1 MTKNPCIHSPAG
13 SRSNVEIKRELNS
26 LKLADTL
33 VTTYVGR
40 MDLIKDWLKRQL
52 SNPQIVLLATL
63 LLVVFLTIFFLGDFL
78 APVLASVV
86 IAYLLD
92 GIIMRFQKHGI
103 PRLVA
108 VCGVFVLFLVSI
120 FLLFFVVLPSLVSE
134 LDKFVRNDVPS
145 IVKNVSTNMRG
156 AYQKYEYLRN
166 KRLPDFFS
174 SQLQSKGIGIQ
185 ESTNTVSLSES
196 PSVITNS
203 IHGPEPFFDDARF
216 TGGKLSMVDTSAD
229 ASSYERITRT
239 VETEITEI
247 GRRALTFSISSLK
260 NVVVWMLYLVLVPVL
275 VFFILK
281 DKEAILHWFARFL
294 PNERALTSQVWEEVN
309 IQTSN
314 YVRGKFWEV
323 IIVWVVTYVTFKIF
337 GLRATLLVSLFVG
350 LSVLV
355 PYVGATLM
363 YIPVIILG
371 YYQFGMSSTFVWLM
385 IAYSIIQVLDGNVLA
400 PVLLSEA
407 TSLHP
412 IAIIAAIL
420 LFGGLWGFWG
430 VFFAIP
436 LATLV
441 NSIIKAWPMEM
452 AKGLGLH
459 DAPSFPSVPKHKGD

>member
-1 MTKNPCIHSPAG
+1 
-13 SRSNVEIKRELNS
+13 
-26 LKLADTL
+26 
-33 VTTYVGR
+33 

-52 SNPQIVLLATL
+52 SNPQIVLLASV
-63 LLVVFLTIFFLGDFL
+63 LLVVFLTIFFLGGFL

-92 GIIMRFQKHGI
+92 GIIMRFQKHGV

-108 VCGVFVLFLVSI
+108 VCGVFVLFLLSI
-120 FLLFFVVLPSLVSE
+120 FLLFFVVFPSLVSE
-134 LDKFVRNDVPS
+134 LDKFVRNDVPG
-145 IVKNVSTNMRG
+145 IVTNVSNNMKG
-156 AYQKYEYLRN
+156 AYQKYEYFRN

-174 SQLQSKGIGIQ
+174 KQLQSSKPATPPQTDTESSNSRPLVNTNEIQ
-185 ESTNTVSLSES
+185 GPRPLLDEAPFNGVSLPASEQ
-196 PSVITNS
+196 
-203 IHGPEPFFDDARF
+203 G
-216 TGGKLSMVDTSAD
+216 AD
-229 ASSYERITRT
+229 PSSYERITNA
-239 VETEITEI
+239 VETELTEI

-260 NVVVWMLYLVLVPVL
+260 NIVVYMLYLVLVPVL

-281 DKEAILHWFARFL
+281 DKQAILNWFARFL
-294 PNERALTSQVWEEVN
+294 PSERALTRQVWEEVN
-309 IQTSN
+309 VQTSN

-323 IIVWVVTYVTFKIF
+323 IIVWCVTYITLKAF

-363 YIPVIILG
+363 YIPIVILG
-371 YYQFGMSSTFVWLM
+371 YYQFGMSSTFVWLF

-441 NSIIKAWPMEM
+441 NSIIKAWPMEINK
-452 AKGLGLH
+452 AI
-459 DAPSFPSVPKHKGD
+459 PR

>member
-1 MTKNPCIHSPAG
+1 
-13 SRSNVEIKRELNS
+13 
-26 LKLADTL
+26 
-33 VTTYVGR
+33 

-52 SNPQIVLLATL
+52 SNPQIVLLASV

-78 APVLASVV
+78 APVLASAV

-92 GIIMRFQKHGI
+92 GIIMRFQKHGV

-108 VCGVFVLFLVSI
+108 VCGVFVLFLLSI
-120 FLLFFVVLPSLVSE
+120 FLLFFVVFPSLVSE
-134 LDKFVRNDVPS
+134 LDKFVRNDVPG
-145 IVKNVSTNMRG
+145 IVTNVSNNMKG
-156 AYQKYEYLRN
+156 AYQKYEYFRN
-166 KRLPDFFS
+166 KRLPDFFTK
-174 SQLQSKGIGIQ
+174 QLQPSKLATPSLTNSVTSIGQRSLDANEI
-185 ESTNTVSLSES
+185 EGPLSLTDEAPFDGVSLSSGEQ
-196 PSVITNS
+196 
-203 IHGPEPFFDDARF
+203 G
-216 TGGKLSMVDTSAD
+216 AD
-229 ASSYERITRT
+229 PSSYERITSA
-239 VETEITEI
+239 VETELTEI

-260 NVVVWMLYLVLVPVL
+260 NIVVYMLYLVLVPVL

-281 DKEAILHWFARFL
+281 DKQAILNWFAKFL
-294 PNERALTSQVWEEVN
+294 PSERSLTRQVWEEVN

-323 IIVWVVTYVTFKIF
+323 IIVWGVTYVTLKVFEIK
-337 GLRATLLVSLFVG
+337 AALLVSLFVG

-363 YIPVIILG
+363 YIPIVILG
-371 YYQFGMSSTFVWLM
+371 YYQFGMSSTFVYLF

-441 NSIIKAWPMEM
+441 NSIIKAWPMEIN
-452 AKGLGLH
+452 KTLQR
-459 DAPSFPSVPKHKGD
+459 

>member
-1 MTKNPCIHSPAG
+1 
-13 SRSNVEIKRELNS
+13 
-26 LKLADTL
+26 
-33 VTTYVGR
+33 

-52 SNPQIVLLATL
+52 SNPQIVLLASV

-78 APVLASVV
+78 APVLASAV

-92 GIIMRFQKHGI
+92 GIIMRFQKHGV

-108 VCGVFVLFLVSI
+108 VCGVFVLFLLSI
-120 FLLFFVVLPSLVSE
+120 FLLFFVVFPSLVTE
-134 LDKFVRNDVPS
+134 LDKFVRNDVPG
-145 IVKNVSTNMRG
+145 IVTNVSNNMKG
-156 AYQKYEYLRN
+156 AYQKYEYFRN
-166 KRLPDFFS
+166 KRLPDFFTK
-174 SQLQSKGIGIQ
+174 QLQPSKLATPSLTNSVTSIGQRSLDANEI
-185 ESTNTVSLSES
+185 EGPLSLTDEAPFDGVSLSSGEQ
-196 PSVITNS
+196 
-203 IHGPEPFFDDARF
+203 G
-216 TGGKLSMVDTSAD
+216 AD
-229 ASSYERITRT
+229 PSSYERITSA
-239 VETEITEI
+239 VETELTEI

-260 NVVVWMLYLVLVPVL
+260 NIVVYMLYLVLVPVL

-281 DKEAILHWFARFL
+281 DKQAILNWFAKFL
-294 PNERALTSQVWEEVN
+294 PSERSLTRQVWEEVN

-323 IIVWVVTYVTFKIF
+323 IIVWGVTYVTLKVFEIK
-337 GLRATLLVSLFVG
+337 AALLVSLFVG

-363 YIPVIILG
+363 YIPIVILG
-371 YYQFGMSSTFVWLM
+371 YYQFGMSSTFVYLF

-441 NSIIKAWPMEM
+441 NSIIKAWPMEIN
-452 AKGLGLH
+452 KTLQR
-459 DAPSFPSVPKHKGD
+459 

>member
-1 MTKNPCIHSPAG
+1 
-13 SRSNVEIKRELNS
+13 
-26 LKLADTL
+26 
-33 VTTYVGR
+33 

-52 SNPQIVLLATL
+52 SNPQIVLLASV
-63 LLVVFLTIFFLGDFL
+63 LLVVFLTIFFLGGFL

-92 GIIMRFQKHGI
+92 GIIMRFQKHGV

-108 VCGVFVLFLVSI
+108 VCGVFVLFLLSI
-120 FLLFFVVLPSLVSE
+120 FLLFFVVFPSLVSE
-134 LDKFVRNDVPS
+134 LDKFVRNDVPG
-145 IVKNVSTNMRG
+145 IVTNVSNNMKG
-156 AYQKYEYLRN
+156 AYQKYEYFRN
-166 KRLPDFFS
+166 KRLPDFFTK
-174 SQLQSKGIGIQ
+174 QLQTSKPANPPQ
-185 ESTNTVSLSES
+185 TNTESSISSPLMNTNEIQGPRPLLDEAPFNGVSLPASEQ
-196 PSVITNS
+196 
-203 IHGPEPFFDDARF
+203 G
-216 TGGKLSMVDTSAD
+216 AD
-229 ASSYERITRT
+229 PSSYERITNA
-239 VETEITEI
+239 VETELTEI

-260 NVVVWMLYLVLVPVL
+260 NIVVYMLYLVLVPVL

-281 DKEAILHWFARFL
+281 DKQAILNWFARFL
-294 PNERALTSQVWEEVN
+294 PSERALTRQVWEEVN
-309 IQTSN
+309 VQTSN

-323 IIVWVVTYVTFKIF
+323 IIVWCVTYITLKAF

-363 YIPVIILG
+363 YIPIVILG
-371 YYQFGMSSTFVWLM
+371 YYQFGMSSTFVWLF

-441 NSIIKAWPMEM
+441 NSIIKAWPMEINK
-452 AKGLGLH
+452 AI
-459 DAPSFPSVPKHKGD
+459 PR

>member
-1 MTKNPCIHSPAG
+1 
-13 SRSNVEIKRELNS
+13 
-26 LKLADTL
+26 
-33 VTTYVGR
+33 

-52 SNPQIVLLATL
+52 SNPQIVLLASV
-63 LLVVFLTIFFLGDFL
+63 LLVVFLTIFFLGGFL

-92 GIIMRFQKHGI
+92 GIIIRFQKHGV

-108 VCGVFVLFLVSI
+108 VCGVFVLFLLSV
-120 FLLFFVVLPSLVSE
+120 FLLFFVVFPSLVSE
-134 LDKFVRNDVPS
+134 LDKFVRNDVPG
-145 IVKNVSTNMRG
+145 IVTNVSNNMKG
-156 AYQKYEYLRN
+156 AYQKYEYFRN
-166 KRLPDFFS
+166 KRLPDFFTK
-174 SQLQSKGIGIQ
+174 QLQSSKPANPSQ
-185 ESTNTVSLSES
+185 TNTERSISRPLVNTNEIQGPRSLLDEAQFDGVSL
-196 PSVITNS
+196 P
-203 IHGPEPFFDDARF
+203 
-216 TGGKLSMVDTSAD
+216 TGEKGAD
-229 ASSYERITRT
+229 PSSYERITNA
-239 VETEITEI
+239 VETELTEI

-260 NVVVWMLYLVLVPVL
+260 NIVVYMLYLVLVPVL

-281 DKEAILHWFARFL
+281 DKQAILNWFARFL
-294 PNERALTSQVWEEVN
+294 PSERALTRQVWEEVN
-309 IQTSN
+309 VQTSN

-323 IIVWVVTYVTFKIF
+323 IIVWCVTYITLKAF

-363 YIPVIILG
+363 YIPIVILG
-371 YYQFGMSSTFVWLM
+371 YYQFGMSSTFVWLF

-441 NSIIKAWPMEM
+441 NSIIKAWPMEIN
-452 AKGLGLH
+452 KGLQR
-459 DAPSFPSVPKHKGD
+459 

>member
-1 MTKNPCIHSPAG
+1 
-13 SRSNVEIKRELNS
+13 
-26 LKLADTL
+26 
-33 VTTYVGR
+33 

-52 SNPQIVLLATL
+52 SNPQIVLLASV
-63 LLVVFLTIFFLGDFL
+63 LLVVFLTIFFLGGFL

-92 GIIMRFQKHGI
+92 GIIMRFQKHGV

-108 VCGVFVLFLVSI
+108 VCGVFVLFLLSI
-120 FLLFFVVLPSLVSE
+120 FLLFFVVFPSLVSE
-134 LDKFVRNDVPS
+134 LDKFVRNDVPG
-145 IVKNVSTNMRG
+145 IVTNVSNNMKG
-156 AYQKYEYLRN
+156 AYQKYEYFRN
-166 KRLPDFFS
+166 KRLPDFFTK
-174 SQLQSKGIGIQ
+174 QLQTSKPANPPQ
-185 ESTNTVSLSES
+185 TNTESSISSPLMNTNEIQGPRSLLDEAQFNG
-196 PSVITNS
+196 VILPA
-203 IHGPEPFFDDARF
+203 GEQ
-216 TGGKLSMVDTSAD
+216 GAD
-229 ASSYERITRT
+229 PSSYERITNA
-239 VETEITEI
+239 VETELTEI

-260 NVVVWMLYLVLVPVL
+260 NIVVYMLYLVLVPVL

-281 DKEAILHWFARFL
+281 DKQAILNWFARFL
-294 PNERALTSQVWEEVN
+294 PSERALTRQVWEEVN
-309 IQTSN
+309 VQTSN

-323 IIVWVVTYVTFKIF
+323 IIVWCVTYITLKAF

-363 YIPVIILG
+363 YIPIVILG
-371 YYQFGMSSTFVWLM
+371 YYQFGMSSTFVWLF

-441 NSIIKAWPMEM
+441 NSIIKAWPMEINK
-452 AKGLGLH
+452 ALQR
-459 DAPSFPSVPKHKGD
+459 

>member
-1 MTKNPCIHSPAG
+1 
-13 SRSNVEIKRELNS
+13 
-26 LKLADTL
+26 
-33 VTTYVGR
+33 

-52 SNPQIVLLATL
+52 SNPQIVLLASV
-63 LLVVFLTIFFLGDFL
+63 LLVVFLTIFFLGGFL

-92 GIIMRFQKHGI
+92 GIIIRFQKHGV

-108 VCGVFVLFLVSI
+108 VCGVFVLFLLSV
-120 FLLFFVVLPSLVSE
+120 FLLFFVVFPSLVSE
-134 LDKFVRNDVPS
+134 LDKFVRNDVPG
-145 IVKNVSTNMRG
+145 IVTNVSNNMKG
-156 AYQKYEYLRN
+156 AYQKYEYFRN

-174 SQLQSKGIGIQ
+174 KQLQASKPANPPK
-185 ESTNTVSLSES
+185 TNTESSISRPLMNTNEIQGPRSLLDEASFNGVSLPPSEQGAA
-196 PSVITNS
+196 P
-203 IHGPEPFFDDARF
+203 
-216 TGGKLSMVDTSAD
+216 
-229 ASSYERITRT
+229 SSYERITNA
-239 VETEITEI
+239 VETELTEI

-260 NVVVWMLYLVLVPVL
+260 NVVVYMLYLVLVPVL

-281 DKEAILHWFARFL
+281 DKQAILNWFAKFL
-294 PNERALTSQVWEEVN
+294 PSERALTRQVWEEVN

-323 IIVWVVTYVTFKIF
+323 IIVWGVTYITLEAF

-363 YIPVIILG
+363 YIPIVILG
-371 YYQFGMSSTFVWLM
+371 YYQFGMSSTFVWLF

-441 NSIIKAWPMEM
+441 NSIIKAWPMERNK
-452 AKGLGLH
+452 ALQR
-459 DAPSFPSVPKHKGD
+459 

>member
-1 MTKNPCIHSPAG
+1 
-13 SRSNVEIKRELNS
+13 
-26 LKLADTL
+26 
-33 VTTYVGR
+33 

-52 SNPQIVLLATL
+52 SNPQIVLLASV
-63 LLVVFLTIFFLGDFL
+63 LLVVFLTIFFLGGFL
-78 APVLASVV
+78 APVLASAV

-92 GIIMRFQKHGI
+92 GIIMRFQKHGV

-108 VCGVFVLFLVSI
+108 VCGVFVLFLLSI
-120 FLLFFVVLPSLVSE
+120 FLLFFVVFPSLVTE
-134 LDKFVRNDVPS
+134 LDKFVRNDVPG
-145 IVKNVSTNMRG
+145 IVTNVSNNMKG
-156 AYQKYEYLRN
+156 AYQKYEYFRN
-166 KRLPDFFS
+166 KRLPDFFTK
-174 SQLQSKGIGIQ
+174 QLQPSKLATP
-185 ESTNTVSLSES
+185 SLTNSVTSIDQRSLDANEIEGPLSLTDEAPFDGVSLSSGEQ
-196 PSVITNS
+196 
-203 IHGPEPFFDDARF
+203 G
-216 TGGKLSMVDTSAD
+216 AD
-229 ASSYERITRT
+229 PSSYERITSA
-239 VETEITEI
+239 VETELTEI

-260 NVVVWMLYLVLVPVL
+260 NIVVYMLYLVLVPVL

-281 DKEAILHWFARFL
+281 DKQAILNWFAKFL
-294 PNERALTSQVWEEVN
+294 PSERSLTRQVWEEVN

-323 IIVWVVTYVTFKIF
+323 IIVWGVTYVTLKVFEIK
-337 GLRATLLVSLFVG
+337 AALLVSLFVG

-363 YIPVIILG
+363 YIPIVILG
-371 YYQFGMSSTFVWLM
+371 YYQFGMSSTFVYLF

-420 LFGGLWGFWG
+420 LFGGSWGFWG

-441 NSIIKAWPMEM
+441 NSIIKAWPMEIN
-452 AKGLGLH
+452 KTLQ
-459 DAPSFPSVPKHKGD
+459 

>member
-1 MTKNPCIHSPAG
+1 
-13 SRSNVEIKRELNS
+13 
-26 LKLADTL
+26 
-33 VTTYVGR
+33 

-52 SNPQIVLLATL
+52 SNPQIVLLASL
-63 LLVVFLTIFFLGDFL
+63 LLTVFLTIFFFGDFL
-78 APVLASVV
+78 APILASVV
-86 IAYLLD
+86 VAYLLD
-92 GIIMRFQKHGI
+92 GIIMRVQKHGV

-108 VCGVFVLFLVSI
+108 VCGVFVLFLLSV

-134 LDKFVRNDVPS
+134 LDKFVRNDVPG
-145 IVKNVSTNMRG
+145 IVKDVSNNMRSTYQRYEDFRNRRLPAFFNNSPTSLSQTNETDIASNDVNTSLASTN
-156 AYQKYEYLRN
+156 EL
-166 KRLPDFFS
+166 
-174 SQLQSKGIGIQ
+174 
-185 ESTNTVSLSES
+185 
-196 PSVITNS
+196 
-203 IHGPEPFFDDARF
+203 HGPQQFFDDTRF
-216 TGGKLSMVDTSAD
+216 TGGLMPPAD
-229 ASSYERITRT
+229 SPSDGSSYERLTRT
-239 VETEITEI
+239 VEQELTEI
-247 GRRALTFSISSLK
+247 GKQAITLSISSLK

-281 DKEAILHWFARFL
+281 DKEAILKWFSKFL
-294 PNERALTSQVWEEVN
+294 PHDRTLTSQVWEEVN

-323 IIVWVVTYVTFKIF
+323 IIVWGVTYLTLMLF

-363 YIPVIILG
+363 YIPIIVIG
-371 YYQFGMSSTFVWLM
+371 YYQFGMTSTFVWLL
-385 IAYSIIQVLDGNVLA
+385 IAYSIIQALDGNVLA

-441 NSIIKAWPMEM
+441 NSIIKAWPIDPVTGA
-452 AKGLGLH
+452 AK
-459 DAPSFPSVPKHKGD
+459 KT

>member
-1 MTKNPCIHSPAG
+1 
-13 SRSNVEIKRELNS
+13 
-26 LKLADTL
+26 
-33 VTTYVGR
+33 

-52 SNPQIVLLATL
+52 SNPQIVLLASV

-78 APVLASVV
+78 APVLASAV

-92 GIIMRFQKHGI
+92 GIIMRFQKHGV

-108 VCGVFVLFLVSI
+108 VCGVFVLFLLSI
-120 FLLFFVVLPSLVSE
+120 FLLFFVVFPSLVTE
-134 LDKFVRNDVPS
+134 LDKFVRNDVPG
-145 IVKNVSTNMRG
+145 IVTNVSNNMKG
-156 AYQKYEYLRN
+156 AYQKYEYFRN
-166 KRLPDFFS
+166 KRLPDFFTK
-174 SQLQSKGIGIQ
+174 QLQPSKLATPSLTNSVTSIGQRSLDANEI
-185 ESTNTVSLSES
+185 EGPLSLTDEAPFDGVSLSSGEQ
-196 PSVITNS
+196 
-203 IHGPEPFFDDARF
+203 GADPF
-216 TGGKLSMVDTSAD
+216 
-229 ASSYERITRT
+229 SYERITSA
-239 VETEITEI
+239 VETELTEI

-260 NVVVWMLYLVLVPVL
+260 NIVVYMLYLVLVPVL

-281 DKEAILHWFARFL
+281 DKQAILNWFAKFL
-294 PNERALTSQVWEEVN
+294 PSERALTRQVWEEVN

-323 IIVWVVTYVTFKIF
+323 IIVWGVTYVTLKVFEIK
-337 GLRATLLVSLFVG
+337 AALLVSLFVG

-363 YIPVIILG
+363 YIPIVILG
-371 YYQFGMSSTFVWLM
+371 YYQFGMSSTFVYLF

-441 NSIIKAWPMEM
+441 NSIIKAWPMEIN
-452 AKGLGLH
+452 KTLQR
-459 DAPSFPSVPKHKGD
+459 

>member
-1 MTKNPCIHSPAG
+1 
-13 SRSNVEIKRELNS
+13 
-26 LKLADTL
+26 
-33 VTTYVGR
+33 
-40 MDLIKDWLKRQL
+40 
-52 SNPQIVLLATL
+52 
-63 LLVVFLTIFFLGDFL
+63 LLVVFLTIFFLGGFL
-78 APVLASVV
+78 APVLASAV

-92 GIIMRFQKHGI
+92 GIIMRFQKHGV

-108 VCGVFVLFLVSI
+108 VCGVFVLFLLSI
-120 FLLFFVVLPSLVSE
+120 FLLFFVVFPSLVTE
-134 LDKFVRNDVPS
+134 LDKFVRNDVPG
-145 IVKNVSTNMRG
+145 IVTNVSNNMKG
-156 AYQKYEYLRN
+156 AYQKYEYFRN
-166 KRLPDFFS
+166 KRLPDFFTK
-174 SQLQSKGIGIQ
+174 QLQPSKLATP
-185 ESTNTVSLSES
+185 SLTNSVTSIDQRSLDANEIEGPLSLTDEAPFDGVSLSSGEQ
-196 PSVITNS
+196 
-203 IHGPEPFFDDARF
+203 G
-216 TGGKLSMVDTSAD
+216 AD
-229 ASSYERITRT
+229 PSSYERITSA
-239 VETEITEI
+239 VETELTEI

-260 NVVVWMLYLVLVPVL
+260 NIVVYMLYLVLVPVL

-281 DKEAILHWFARFL
+281 DKQAILNWFAKFL
-294 PNERALTSQVWEEVN
+294 PSERSLTRQVWEEVN

-323 IIVWVVTYVTFKIF
+323 IIVWGVTYVTLKVFEIK
-337 GLRATLLVSLFVG
+337 AALLVSLFVG

-363 YIPVIILG
+363 YIPIVILG
-371 YYQFGMSSTFVWLM
+371 YYQFGMSSTFVYLF

-441 NSIIKAWPMEM
+441 NSIIKAWPMEIN
-452 AKGLGLH
+452 KTLQR
-459 DAPSFPSVPKHKGD
+459 

>member
-1 MTKNPCIHSPAG
+1 
-13 SRSNVEIKRELNS
+13 
-26 LKLADTL
+26 
-33 VTTYVGR
+33 

-52 SNPQIVLLATL
+52 SNPQIVLLASV
-63 LLVVFLTIFFLGDFL
+63 LLVVFLTIFFLGGFL

-92 GIIMRFQKHGI
+92 GIIMRFQKHGV

-108 VCGVFVLFLVSI
+108 VCGVFVLFLLSI
-120 FLLFFVVLPSLVSE
+120 FLLFFVVFPSLVSE
-134 LDKFVRNDVPS
+134 LDKFVRNDVPG
-145 IVKNVSTNMRG
+145 IVTNVSNNMKG
-156 AYQKYEYLRN
+156 AYQKYEYFRN
-166 KRLPDFFS
+166 KRLPDFFTK
-174 SQLQSKGIGIQ
+174 QLQTSKPANPPQ
-185 ESTNTVSLSES
+185 TNTESSISSPLMNTNEIQGPRSLLDEAQFNG
-196 PSVITNS
+196 VILPA
-203 IHGPEPFFDDARF
+203 GEEGAAP
-216 TGGKLSMVDTSAD
+216 
-229 ASSYERITRT
+229 SSYERITNA
-239 VETEITEI
+239 VETELTEI

-260 NVVVWMLYLVLVPVL
+260 NIVVYMLYLVLVPVL

-281 DKEAILHWFARFL
+281 DKQAILNWFARFL
-294 PNERALTSQVWEEVN
+294 PSERALTRQVWEEVN
-309 IQTSN
+309 VQTSN

-323 IIVWVVTYVTFKIF
+323 IIVWCVTYITLKAF

-363 YIPVIILG
+363 YIPIVILG
-371 YYQFGMSSTFVWLM
+371 YYQFGMSSTFVWLF

-441 NSIIKAWPMEM
+441 NSIIKAWPMEINK
-452 AKGLGLH
+452 ALQR
-459 DAPSFPSVPKHKGD
+459 

>member
-1 MTKNPCIHSPAG
+1 
-13 SRSNVEIKRELNS
+13 
-26 LKLADTL
+26 
-33 VTTYVGR
+33 

-52 SNPQIVLLATL
+52 SNPQIVLLASV
-63 LLVVFLTIFFLGDFL
+63 LLVVFLTIFFLGGFL
-78 APVLASVV
+78 APVLASAV

-92 GIIMRFQKHGI
+92 GIIMRFQKHGV

-108 VCGVFVLFLVSI
+108 VCGVFVLFLLSI
-120 FLLFFVVLPSLVSE
+120 FLLFFVVFPSLVTE
-134 LDKFVRNDVPS
+134 LDKFVRNDVPG
-145 IVKNVSTNMRG
+145 IVTNVSNNMKG
-156 AYQKYEYLRN
+156 AYQKYEYFRN
-166 KRLPDFFS
+166 KRLPDFFTK
-174 SQLQSKGIGIQ
+174 QLQPSKLATP
-185 ESTNTVSLSES
+185 SLTNSVTSIDQRSLDANEIEGPLSLTDEAPFDGVSLSSGEQ
-196 PSVITNS
+196 
-203 IHGPEPFFDDARF
+203 G
-216 TGGKLSMVDTSAD
+216 AD
-229 ASSYERITRT
+229 PSSYERITSA
-239 VETEITEI
+239 VETELTEI
-247 GRRALTFSISSLK
+247 GRRALTFSNSSLK
-260 NVVVWMLYLVLVPVL
+260 NIVVYMLYLVLVPVL

-281 DKEAILHWFARFL
+281 DKQAILNWFAKFL
-294 PNERALTSQVWEEVN
+294 PSERSLTRQVWEEVN

-323 IIVWVVTYVTFKIF
+323 IIVWGVTYVTLKVFEIK
-337 GLRATLLVSLFVG
+337 AALLVSLFVG

-363 YIPVIILG
+363 YIPIVILG
-371 YYQFGMSSTFVWLM
+371 YYQFGMSSTFVYLF

-441 NSIIKAWPMEM
+441 NSIIKAWPMEIN
-452 AKGLGLH
+452 KTLQR
-459 DAPSFPSVPKHKGD
+459 

>member
-1 MTKNPCIHSPAG
+1 
-13 SRSNVEIKRELNS
+13 
-26 LKLADTL
+26 
-33 VTTYVGR
+33 

-52 SNPQIVLLATL
+52 SNPQIVLLASV
-63 LLVVFLTIFFLGDFL
+63 LLVVFLTIFFLGGFI

-92 GIIMRFQKHGI
+92 GIIMRFQKHGV

-108 VCGVFVLFLVSI
+108 VCGVFVLFLLSV
-120 FLLFFVVLPSLVSE
+120 FLLFFVVFPSLVSE
-134 LDKFVRNDVPS
+134 LDKFVRNDVPG
-145 IVKNVSTNMRG
+145 IVTNVSNNMKG
-156 AYQKYEYLRN
+156 AYQKYEYFRN

-174 SQLQSKGIGIQ
+174 KQLQASKPATPPK
-185 ESTNTVSLSES
+185 TNTESSISRPLMNTNEIQGPRSLLDEASFNGVSLLPSEQ
-196 PSVITNS
+196 
-203 IHGPEPFFDDARF
+203 G
-216 TGGKLSMVDTSAD
+216 AD
-229 ASSYERITRT
+229 PSSYERITNA
-239 VETEITEI
+239 VETELTEI

-260 NVVVWMLYLVLVPVL
+260 NVVVYMLYLVLVPVL

-281 DKEAILHWFARFL
+281 DKQAILNWFAKFL
-294 PNERALTSQVWEEVN
+294 PSERALTRQVWEEVN

-323 IIVWVVTYVTFKIF
+323 IIVWGVTYITLEAF

-363 YIPVIILG
+363 YIPIVILG
-371 YYQFGMSSTFVWLM
+371 YYQFGMSSTFVWLF

-441 NSIIKAWPMEM
+441 NSIIKAWPMERNK
-452 AKGLGLH
+452 ALQR
-459 DAPSFPSVPKHKGD
+459 

>member
-1 MTKNPCIHSPAG
+1 
-13 SRSNVEIKRELNS
+13 
-26 LKLADTL
+26 
-33 VTTYVGR
+33 

-52 SNPQIVLLATL
+52 SNPQIVLLASV
-63 LLVVFLTIFFLGDFL
+63 LLVVFLTIFFLGGFL
-78 APVLASVV
+78 APVLASAV

-92 GIIMRFQKHGI
+92 GIIMRFQKHGV

-108 VCGVFVLFLVSI
+108 VCGVFVLFLLSI
-120 FLLFFVVLPSLVSE
+120 FLLFFVVFPSLVTE
-134 LDKFVRNDVPS
+134 LDKFVRNDVPG
-145 IVKNVSTNMRG
+145 IVTNVSNNMKG
-156 AYQKYEYLRN
+156 AYQKYEYFRN
-166 KRLPDFFS
+166 KRLPDFFTK
-174 SQLQSKGIGIQ
+174 QLQPSKLATP
-185 ESTNTVSLSES
+185 SLTNSVTSIDQRSLDANEIEGPLSLTDEAPFDGVSLSSGEQ
-196 PSVITNS
+196 
-203 IHGPEPFFDDARF
+203 GADPF
-216 TGGKLSMVDTSAD
+216 
-229 ASSYERITRT
+229 SYERITSA
-239 VETEITEI
+239 VETELTEI

-260 NVVVWMLYLVLVPVL
+260 NIVVYMLYLVLVPVL

-281 DKEAILHWFARFL
+281 DKQAILNWFAKFL
-294 PNERALTSQVWEEVN
+294 PSERSLTRQVWEEVN

-323 IIVWVVTYVTFKIF
+323 IIVWGVTYVTLKVFEIK
-337 GLRATLLVSLFVG
+337 AALLVSLFVG

-363 YIPVIILG
+363 YIPIVILG
-371 YYQFGMSSTFVWLM
+371 YYQFGMSSTFVYLF

-441 NSIIKAWPMEM
+441 NSIIKAWPMEIN
-452 AKGLGLH
+452 KTLQR
-459 DAPSFPSVPKHKGD
+459 

>member
-1 MTKNPCIHSPAG
+1 
-13 SRSNVEIKRELNS
+13 
-26 LKLADTL
+26 
-33 VTTYVGR
+33 

-52 SNPQIVLLATL
+52 SNPQIVLLASV
-63 LLVVFLTIFFLGDFL
+63 LLVVFLTIFFLGGFL
-78 APVLASVV
+78 APVLASAV

-92 GIIMRFQKHGI
+92 GIIMRFQKHGV

-108 VCGVFVLFLVSI
+108 VCGVFVLFLLSI
-120 FLLFFVVLPSLVSE
+120 FLLFFVVFPSRVTE
-134 LDKFVRNDVPS
+134 LDKFVRNDVPG
-145 IVKNVSTNMRG
+145 IVTNVSNNMKG
-156 AYQKYEYLRN
+156 AYQKYEYFRN
-166 KRLPDFFS
+166 KRLPDFFTK
-174 SQLQSKGIGIQ
+174 QLQPSKLATP
-185 ESTNTVSLSES
+185 SLTNSVTSIDQRSLDANEIEGPLSLTDEAPFDGVSLSSGEQ
-196 PSVITNS
+196 
-203 IHGPEPFFDDARF
+203 G
-216 TGGKLSMVDTSAD
+216 AD
-229 ASSYERITRT
+229 PSSYERITSA
-239 VETEITEI
+239 VETELTEI

-260 NVVVWMLYLVLVPVL
+260 NIVVYMLYLVLVPVL

-281 DKEAILHWFARFL
+281 DKQAILNWFAKFL
-294 PNERALTSQVWEEVN
+294 PSERSLTRQVWEEVN

-323 IIVWVVTYVTFKIF
+323 IIVWGVTYVTLKVFEIK
-337 GLRATLLVSLFVG
+337 AALLVSLFVG

-363 YIPVIILG
+363 YIPIVILG
-371 YYQFGMSSTFVWLM
+371 YYQFGMSSTFVYLF

-441 NSIIKAWPMEM
+441 NSIIKAWPMEIN
-452 AKGLGLH
+452 KTLQ
-459 DAPSFPSVPKHKGD
+459 

>member
-1 MTKNPCIHSPAG
+1 
-13 SRSNVEIKRELNS
+13 
-26 LKLADTL
+26 
-33 VTTYVGR
+33 

-52 SNPQIVLLATL
+52 SNPQIVLLASV
-63 LLVVFLTIFFLGDFL
+63 LLVVFLTIFFLGGFI

-92 GIIMRFQKHGI
+92 GIIMRFQKHGV

-108 VCGVFVLFLVSI
+108 VCGVFVLFLLSV
-120 FLLFFVVLPSLVSE
+120 FLLFFVVFPSLVTE
-134 LDKFVRNDVPS
+134 LDKFVRNDVPG
-145 IVKNVSTNMRG
+145 IVTNVSNNMKG
-156 AYQKYEYLRN
+156 AYQKYEYFRN
-166 KRLPDFFS
+166 KRLPDFFTK
-174 SQLQSKGIGIQ
+174 QLQSSKPANQ
-185 ESTNTVSLSES
+185 PQTNTERSISRPLVNTNEIQGPRSLLDEAQFDGVSLPASEQ
-196 PSVITNS
+196 
-203 IHGPEPFFDDARF
+203 G
-216 TGGKLSMVDTSAD
+216 AD
-229 ASSYERITRT
+229 PSSYERITNA
-239 VETEITEI
+239 VETELTEI

-260 NVVVWMLYLVLVPVL
+260 NIVVYMLYLVLVPVL

-281 DKEAILHWFARFL
+281 DKQAILNWFARFL
-294 PNERALTSQVWEEVN
+294 PSERALTRQVWEEVN

-323 IIVWVVTYVTFKIF
+323 IIVWGVTYITLEAF

-363 YIPVIILG
+363 YIPIVILG
-371 YYQFGMSSTFVWLM
+371 YYQFGMSSTFVYLF

-441 NSIIKAWPMEM
+441 NSIIKAWPMEINK
-452 AKGLGLH
+452 ALQR
-459 DAPSFPSVPKHKGD
+459 

>member
-1 MTKNPCIHSPAG
+1 
-13 SRSNVEIKRELNS
+13 
-26 LKLADTL
+26 
-33 VTTYVGR
+33 

-52 SNPQIVLLATL
+52 SNPQIVLLASV
-63 LLVVFLTIFFLGDFL
+63 LLVVFLTIFFLGGFL

-92 GIIMRFQKHGI
+92 GIIIRFQKHGV

-108 VCGVFVLFLVSI
+108 VCGVFVLFLLSV
-120 FLLFFVVLPSLVSE
+120 FLLFFVVFPSLVSE
-134 LDKFVRNDVPS
+134 LDKFVRNDVPG
-145 IVKNVSTNMRG
+145 IVTNVSNNMKG
-156 AYQKYEYLRN
+156 AYQKYEYFRN

-174 SQLQSKGIGIQ
+174 KQLQASKPATPPK
-185 ESTNTVSLSES
+185 TNTESSISRPLMNTNEIQGPRSLLDEASFNGVSLLPSEQ
-196 PSVITNS
+196 
-203 IHGPEPFFDDARF
+203 G
-216 TGGKLSMVDTSAD
+216 AD
-229 ASSYERITRT
+229 PSSYERITNA
-239 VETEITEI
+239 VETELTEI

-260 NVVVWMLYLVLVPVL
+260 NVVVYMLYLVLVPVL

-281 DKEAILHWFARFL
+281 DKQAILNWFAKFL
-294 PNERALTSQVWEEVN
+294 PSERALTRQVWEEVN

-323 IIVWVVTYVTFKIF
+323 IIVWGVTYITLEAF

-363 YIPVIILG
+363 YIPIVILG
-371 YYQFGMSSTFVWLM
+371 YYQFGMSSTFVWLF

-441 NSIIKAWPMEM
+441 NSIIKAWPMERNK
-452 AKGLGLH
+452 ALQR
-459 DAPSFPSVPKHKGD
+459 

>member
-1 MTKNPCIHSPAG
+1 
-13 SRSNVEIKRELNS
+13 
-26 LKLADTL
+26 
-33 VTTYVGR
+33 
-40 MDLIKDWLKRQL
+40 L
-52 SNPQIVLLATL
+52 SV
-63 LLVVFLTIFFLGDFL
+63 
-78 APVLASVV
+78 
-86 IAYLLD
+86 
-92 GIIMRFQKHGI
+92 
-103 PRLVA
+103 
-108 VCGVFVLFLVSI
+108 
-120 FLLFFVVLPSLVSE
+120 FLLFFVVFPSLVSE
-134 LDKFVRNDVPS
+134 LDKFVRNDVPG
-145 IVKNVSTNMRG
+145 IVTNVSNNMKG
-156 AYQKYEYLRN
+156 AYQKYEYFRN

-174 SQLQSKGIGIQ
+174 KQLQASKPATPPK
-185 ESTNTVSLSES
+185 TNTESSISRPLMNTNEIQGPRSLLDEASFNGVSLLPSEQ
-196 PSVITNS
+196 
-203 IHGPEPFFDDARF
+203 G
-216 TGGKLSMVDTSAD
+216 AD
-229 ASSYERITRT
+229 PSSYERITNA
-239 VETEITEI
+239 VETELTEI

-260 NVVVWMLYLVLVPVL
+260 NVVVYMLYLVLVPVL

-281 DKEAILHWFARFL
+281 DKQAILNWFAKFL
-294 PNERALTSQVWEEVN
+294 PSERALTRQVWEEVN

-323 IIVWVVTYVTFKIF
+323 IIVWGVTYITLEAF

-363 YIPVIILG
+363 YIPIVILG
-371 YYQFGMSSTFVWLM
+371 YYQFGMSSTFVWLF

-441 NSIIKAWPMEM
+441 NSIIKAWPMERNK
-452 AKGLGLH
+452 ALQR
-459 DAPSFPSVPKHKGD
+459 

>member
-1 MTKNPCIHSPAG
+1 
-13 SRSNVEIKRELNS
+13 
-26 LKLADTL
+26 
-33 VTTYVGR
+33 

-52 SNPQIVLLATL
+52 SNPQIVLLASV
-63 LLVVFLTIFFLGDFL
+63 LLVVFLTIFFLGGFI

-92 GIIMRFQKHGI
+92 GIIMRFQKHGV

-108 VCGVFVLFLVSI
+108 VCGVFVLFLLSV
-120 FLLFFVVLPSLVSE
+120 FLLFFVVFPSLVSE
-134 LDKFVRNDVPS
+134 LDKFVRNDVPG
-145 IVKNVSTNMRG
+145 IVTNVSNNMKG
-156 AYQKYEYLRN
+156 AYQKYEYFRN

-174 SQLQSKGIGIQ
+174 KQLQASKPANPPQ
-185 ESTNTVSLSES
+185 TNTESSISHPLINTNEIQGPRSLLDEASFNGVSLPPSEQ
-196 PSVITNS
+196 
-203 IHGPEPFFDDARF
+203 G
-216 TGGKLSMVDTSAD
+216 AD
-229 ASSYERITRT
+229 PSSYERITNA
-239 VETEITEI
+239 VETELTEI

-260 NVVVWMLYLVLVPVL
+260 NIVVYMLYLVLVPVL

-281 DKEAILHWFARFL
+281 DKQAILNWFAKFL
-294 PNERALTSQVWEEVN
+294 PSERALTRQVWEEVN

-323 IIVWVVTYVTFKIF
+323 IIVWGVTYITLEAF

-363 YIPVIILG
+363 YIPIVILG
-371 YYQFGMSSTFVWLM
+371 YYQFGMSSTFVWLF

-441 NSIIKAWPMEM
+441 NSIIKAWPMERNK
-452 AKGLGLH
+452 ALQR
-459 DAPSFPSVPKHKGD
+459 

>member
-1 MTKNPCIHSPAG
+1 
-13 SRSNVEIKRELNS
+13 
-26 LKLADTL
+26 
-33 VTTYVGR
+33 

-52 SNPQIVLLATL
+52 SNPQIVLLASV
-63 LLVVFLTIFFLGDFL
+63 LLVVFLTIFFLGGFL
-78 APVLASVV
+78 APVLASAV

-92 GIIMRFQKHGI
+92 GIIMRFQKHGV

-108 VCGVFVLFLVSI
+108 VCGVFVLFLLSI
-120 FLLFFVVLPSLVSE
+120 FLLFFVVFPSLVTE
-134 LDKFVRNDVPS
+134 LDKFVRNDVPG
-145 IVKNVSTNMRG
+145 IVTNVSNNMKG
-156 AYQKYEYLRN
+156 AYQKYEYFRN
-166 KRLPDFFS
+166 KRLPDFFTK
-174 SQLQSKGIGIQ
+174 QLQPSKLATP
-185 ESTNTVSLSES
+185 SLTNSVTSIDQRSLDANEIEGPLSLTDEAPFDGVSLSSGEQ
-196 PSVITNS
+196 
-203 IHGPEPFFDDARF
+203 G
-216 TGGKLSMVDTSAD
+216 AD
-229 ASSYERITRT
+229 PSSYERITSA
-239 VETEITEI
+239 VETELTEI

-260 NVVVWMLYLVLVPVL
+260 NIVVYMLYLVLVPVL

-281 DKEAILHWFARFL
+281 DKQAILNWFAKFL
-294 PNERALTSQVWEEVN
+294 PSERSLTRQVWEEVN

-323 IIVWVVTYVTFKIF
+323 IIVWGVTYVTLKVFEIK
-337 GLRATLLVSLFVG
+337 AALLVSLFVG

-363 YIPVIILG
+363 YIPIVILG
-371 YYQFGMSSTFVWLM
+371 YYQFGMSSTFVYLF

-441 NSIIKAWPMEM
+441 NSIIKAWPMEIN
-452 AKGLGLH
+452 KTLQR
-459 DAPSFPSVPKHKGD
+459 

>member
-1 MTKNPCIHSPAG
+1 
-13 SRSNVEIKRELNS
+13 
-26 LKLADTL
+26 
-33 VTTYVGR
+33 

-52 SNPQIVLLATL
+52 SNPQIVLLASV
-63 LLVVFLTIFFLGDFL
+63 LLVVFLTIFFLGGFI

-92 GIIMRFQKHGI
+92 GIIMRFQKHGV

-108 VCGVFVLFLVSI
+108 VCGVFVLFLLSV
-120 FLLFFVVLPSLVSE
+120 FLLFFVVFPSLVSE
-134 LDKFVRNDVPS
+134 LDKFVRNDVPG
-145 IVKNVSTNMRG
+145 IVTNVSNNMKG
-156 AYQKYEYLRN
+156 AYQKYEYFRN

-174 SQLQSKGIGIQ
+174 KQLQASKPANPPK
-185 ESTNTVSLSES
+185 TNTESSISRPLMNTNEIQGPRSLLDEASFNGVSLLPSEQ
-196 PSVITNS
+196 
-203 IHGPEPFFDDARF
+203 G
-216 TGGKLSMVDTSAD
+216 AD
-229 ASSYERITRT
+229 PSSYERITNA
-239 VETEITEI
+239 VETELTEI

-260 NVVVWMLYLVLVPVL
+260 NVVVYMLYLVLVPVL

-281 DKEAILHWFARFL
+281 DKQAILNWFAKFL
-294 PNERALTSQVWEEVN
+294 PSERALTRQVWEEVN

-323 IIVWVVTYVTFKIF
+323 IIVWGVTYITLEAF

-363 YIPVIILG
+363 YIPIVILG
-371 YYQFGMSSTFVWLM
+371 YYQFGMSSTFVWLF

-441 NSIIKAWPMEM
+441 NSIIKAWPMERNK
-452 AKGLGLH
+452 ALQR
-459 DAPSFPSVPKHKGD
+459 

>member
-1 MTKNPCIHSPAG
+1 
-13 SRSNVEIKRELNS
+13 
-26 LKLADTL
+26 
-33 VTTYVGR
+33 

-63 LLVVFLTIFFLGDFL
+63 LLAVFLTIFFLGGFL

-92 GIIMRFQKHGI
+92 GIIMRFQKHRV

-108 VCGVFVLFLVSI
+108 VCGVFVLFLLSI
-120 FLLFFVVLPSLVSE
+120 FLLFFVVLPGLVTE
-134 LDKFVRNDVPS
+134 LDKFVRNDVPG
-145 IVKNVSTNMRG
+145 IVTNVSQNMKG
-156 AYQKYEYLRN
+156 AYQKYEYFRN
-166 KRLPDFFS
+166 KRLPDFFTK
-174 SQLQSKGIGIQ
+174 QLQTSPPVAKSETNVV
-185 ESTNTVSLSES
+185 ESSSSPIINTNK
-196 PSVITNS
+196 
-203 IHGPEPFFDDARF
+203 IHGPEPYKEKARF
-216 TGGKLSMVDTSAD
+216 AGDSLTMTEVEPD
-229 ASSYERITRT
+229 ASSYERITSA
-239 VETEITEI
+239 VEMELTEI

-281 DKEAILHWFARFL
+281 DKEAILKWFARFL
-294 PNERALTSQVWEEVN
+294 PSERSLTRQVWEEVN

-323 IIVWVVTYVTFKIF
+323 IIVWGVTYLTFKLF

-363 YIPVIILG
+363 YIPIIILG
-371 YYQFGMSSTFVWLM
+371 YYQFGMSSTFVWLF

-441 NSIIKAWPMEM
+441 NSIIKAWPMEING
-452 AKGLGLH
+452 GL
-459 DAPSFPSVPKHKGD
+459 PKTAGSHSNQ

>member
-1 MTKNPCIHSPAG
+1 
-13 SRSNVEIKRELNS
+13 
-26 LKLADTL
+26 
-33 VTTYVGR
+33 

-52 SNPQIVLLATL
+52 SNPQIVLLASV

-78 APVLASVV
+78 APVLASAV

-92 GIIMRFQKHGI
+92 GIIMRFQKHGV

-108 VCGVFVLFLVSI
+108 VCGVFVLFLLSI
-120 FLLFFVVLPSLVSE
+120 FLLFFVVFPSLVTE
-134 LDKFVRNDVPS
+134 LDKFVRNDVPG
-145 IVKNVSTNMRG
+145 IVTNVSNNMKG
-156 AYQKYEYLRN
+156 AYQKYEYFRN
-166 KRLPDFFS
+166 KRLPDFFTK
-174 SQLQSKGIGIQ
+174 QLQPSKLATPSLTNSVTSIGQRSLDANEI
-185 ESTNTVSLSES
+185 EGPLSLTDEAPFDGVSLSSGEQ
-196 PSVITNS
+196 
-203 IHGPEPFFDDARF
+203 GADPF
-216 TGGKLSMVDTSAD
+216 
-229 ASSYERITRT
+229 SYERITSA
-239 VETEITEI
+239 VETELTEI

-260 NVVVWMLYLVLVPVL
+260 NIVVYMLYLVLVPVL

-281 DKEAILHWFARFL
+281 DKQAILNWFAKFL
-294 PNERALTSQVWEEVN
+294 PSERALTRQVWEEVN

-323 IIVWVVTYVTFKIF
+323 IIVWGVTYVVLKVF
-337 GLRATLLVSLFVG
+337 GVKAALLVSLFVG

-363 YIPVIILG
+363 YIPIVILG
-371 YYQFGMSSTFVWLM
+371 YYQFGMSSTFVWLF

-441 NSIIKAWPMEM
+441 NSIIKAWPMEIN
-452 AKGLGLH
+452 KTLQR
-459 DAPSFPSVPKHKGD
+459 

>member
-1 MTKNPCIHSPAG
+1 
-13 SRSNVEIKRELNS
+13 
-26 LKLADTL
+26 
-33 VTTYVGR
+33 

-52 SNPQIVLLATL
+52 SNPQIVLLASV
-63 LLVVFLTIFFLGDFL
+63 LLVVFLTIFFLGGFL
-78 APVLASVV
+78 APVLASAV

-92 GIIMRFQKHGI
+92 GIIMRFQKHGV

-108 VCGVFVLFLVSI
+108 VCGVFVLFLLSI
-120 FLLFFVVLPSLVSE
+120 FLLFFVVFPSLVTE
-134 LDKFVRNDVPS
+134 LDKFVRNDVPG
-145 IVKNVSTNMRG
+145 IVTNVSNNMKG
-156 AYQKYEYLRN
+156 AYQKYEYFRN
-166 KRLPDFFS
+166 KRLPDFFTK
-174 SQLQSKGIGIQ
+174 QLQPSKLAAP
-185 ESTNTVSLSES
+185 SLTNRVTSIDERSLDANEIEGPLSLTDEAPFDGVSLSSGEQ
-196 PSVITNS
+196 
-203 IHGPEPFFDDARF
+203 G
-216 TGGKLSMVDTSAD
+216 AD
-229 ASSYERITRT
+229 PSSYERITSA
-239 VETEITEI
+239 VETELTEI

-260 NVVVWMLYLVLVPVL
+260 NIVVYMLYLVLVPVL

-281 DKEAILHWFARFL
+281 DKQAILNWFAKFL
-294 PNERALTSQVWEEVN
+294 PSERSLTRQVWEEVN

-323 IIVWVVTYVTFKIF
+323 IIVWGVTYVTLKVFEIK
-337 GLRATLLVSLFVG
+337 AALLVSLFVG

-363 YIPVIILG
+363 YIPIVILG
-371 YYQFGMSSTFVWLM
+371 YYQFGMSSTFVYLF

-441 NSIIKAWPMEM
+441 NSIIKAWPMEIN
-452 AKGLGLH
+452 KTLQR
-459 DAPSFPSVPKHKGD
+459 

>member
-1 MTKNPCIHSPAG
+1 
-13 SRSNVEIKRELNS
+13 
-26 LKLADTL
+26 
-33 VTTYVGR
+33 

-63 LLVVFLTIFFLGDFL
+63 LLVVFLTIFFLGGFL

-92 GIIMRFQKHGI
+92 GIIMRFQKHRV

-108 VCGVFVLFLVSI
+108 VCGVFVLFLLSI
-120 FLLFFVVLPSLVSE
+120 FLLFFVVFPSLVSE
-134 LDKFVRNDVPS
+134 LDKFVRNDVPG
-145 IVKNVSTNMRG
+145 IVTNVSQNMKG
-156 AYQKYEYLRN
+156 AYQKYEYFRN
-166 KRLPDFFS
+166 KKLPDFFTK
-174 SQLQSKGIGIQ
+174 QLQNSKSENQ
-185 ESTNTVSLSES
+185 APTNTVDSGTS
-196 PSVITNS
+196 PILNTNTFQ
-203 IHGPEPFFDDARF
+203 GPEPFVDGVRF
-216 TGGKLSMVDTSAD
+216 TGNGLSMPELGAD
-229 ASSYERITRT
+229 DSSYERITAA
-239 VETEITEI
+239 VETELTEI

-281 DKEAILHWFARFL
+281 DKEAILNWFAKFL
-294 PNERALTSQVWEEVN
+294 PNERALTRQVWEEVN

-323 IIVWVVTYVTFKIF
+323 IIVWGVTYITFKLF
-337 GLRATLLVSLFVG
+337 GLRATLLISLFVG

-363 YIPVIILG
+363 YIPVVILG
-371 YYQFGMSSTFVWLM
+371 YYQFGMTSTFVWLF

-441 NSIIKAWPMEM
+441 NSIIKAWPMEINN
-452 AKGLGLH
+452 ALADQTPPQISQK
-459 DAPSFPSVPKHKGD
+459 DT

>member
-1 MTKNPCIHSPAG
+1 
-13 SRSNVEIKRELNS
+13 
-26 LKLADTL
+26 
-33 VTTYVGR
+33 

-63 LLVVFLTIFFLGDFL
+63 LLVVFLTIFFLGGFL

-92 GIIMRFQKHGI
+92 GIIMRFQKHGV
-103 PRLVA
+103 PRLMA
-108 VCGVFVLFLVSI
+108 VCGVFVLFLLSI
-120 FLLFFVVLPSLVSE
+120 FLLFFVVMPSLVSE
-134 LDKFVRNDVPS
+134 LDKFVRNDVPG
-145 IVKNVSTNMRG
+145 IVKNVSTNMKG
-156 AYQKYEYLRN
+156 AYQNYEHIRN

-174 SQLQSKGIGIQ
+174 NQLQARKPEKLQG
-185 ESTNTVSLSES
+185 TNDVSLSNS
-196 PSVITNS
+196 PSINTNN
-203 IHGPEPFFDDARF
+203 IHGPEPYFDDARF
-216 TGGKLSMVDTSAD
+216 TGDNLSMTELGSD

-247 GRRALTFSISSLK
+247 GKRALTFSISSLK

-281 DKEAILHWFARFL
+281 DKEAILNWFGKFL
-294 PNERALTSQVWEEVN
+294 PNERSLTRQVWQEVN

-323 IIVWVVTYVTFKIF
+323 IIVWGFTYITFKLF

-363 YIPVIILG
+363 YIPVVIIG
-371 YYQFGMSSTFVWLM
+371 YYQFGMSSAFVWLL

-441 NSIIKAWPMEM
+441 NSIIKAWPMEVTARLSESFQSKL
-452 AKGLGLH
+452 AKKPM
-459 DAPSFPSVPKHKGD
+459 D

>member
-1 MTKNPCIHSPAG
+1 
-13 SRSNVEIKRELNS
+13 
-26 LKLADTL
+26 
-33 VTTYVGR
+33 

-63 LLVVFLTIFFLGDFL
+63 LLVVFLTIFFLGGFI

-92 GIIMRFQKHGI
+92 GIIMRFQKHRV

-108 VCGVFVLFLVSI
+108 VCGVFVLFLVSV
-120 FLLFFVVLPSLVSE
+120 FLLFFVVFPSLVSE
-134 LDKFVRNDVPS
+134 LDKFVRNDVPG
-145 IVKNVSTNMRG
+145 IVTNVSQNMKG
-156 AYQKYEYLRN
+156 AYQKYEYFRN

-174 SQLQSKGIGIQ
+174 KQLRTSKSEGQSQ
-185 ESTNTVSLSES
+185 TNTVNSSSS
-196 PSVITNS
+196 PIINTNS
-203 IHGPEPFFDDARF
+203 IHGPEPFQDDARF
-216 TGGKLSMVDTSAD
+216 FGGSIGGISLIDPGSD
-229 ASSYERITRT
+229 ASSYERITSA
-239 VETEITEI
+239 VEKELTEI

-281 DKEAILHWFARFL
+281 DKEAILNWFAKFL
-294 PNERALTSQVWEEVN
+294 PNERALTRQVWEEVN

-323 IIVWVVTYVTFKIF
+323 IIVWGVTYLTFKLF

-363 YIPVIILG
+363 YIPVVILG
-371 YYQFGMSSTFVWLM
+371 YYQFGMSSTFVWLF

-441 NSIIKAWPMEM
+441 NSIIKAWPMEING
-452 AKGLGLH
+452 GLTNASISQTSQK
-459 DAPSFPSVPKHKGD
+459 DI

>member
-1 MTKNPCIHSPAG
+1 
-13 SRSNVEIKRELNS
+13 
-26 LKLADTL
+26 
-33 VTTYVGR
+33 

-52 SNPQIVLLATL
+52 SNPQIVLLASV
-63 LLVVFLTIFFLGDFL
+63 LLVVFLTIFFLGGFI

-92 GIIMRFQKHGI
+92 GIIMRFQKHGV

-108 VCGVFVLFLVSI
+108 VCGVFVLFLLSV
-120 FLLFFVVLPSLVSE
+120 FLLFFVVFPSLVQE
-134 LDKFVRNDVPS
+134 LDKFVRNDVPG
-145 IVKNVSTNMRG
+145 IATNVSNNMKG
-156 AYQKYEYLRN
+156 AYQKYEYFRN
-166 KRLPDFFS
+166 KRLPDFFTK
-174 SQLQSKGIGIQ
+174 QLQSSKPANPPQ
-185 ESTNTVSLSES
+185 TNTESSSSHPLVNTNEIQGPRSLLDEAQFNGVSLLASEK
-196 PSVITNS
+196 
-203 IHGPEPFFDDARF
+203 G
-216 TGGKLSMVDTSAD
+216 AD
-229 ASSYERITRT
+229 PSSYERITNA
-239 VETEITEI
+239 VETELTEI

-260 NVVVWMLYLVLVPVL
+260 NIVVYMLYLVLVPVL

-281 DKEAILHWFARFL
+281 DKQAILNWFAKFL
-294 PNERALTSQVWEEVN
+294 PSERALTRQVWEEVN

-323 IIVWVVTYVTFKIF
+323 IIVWGVTYITLEAF

-363 YIPVIILG
+363 YIPIVILG
-371 YYQFGMSSTFVWLM
+371 YYQFGMSSTFVWLF

-441 NSIIKAWPMEM
+441 NSIIKAWPMERNK
-452 AKGLGLH
+452 ALQR
-459 DAPSFPSVPKHKGD
+459 

>member
-1 MTKNPCIHSPAG
+1 
-13 SRSNVEIKRELNS
+13 
-26 LKLADTL
+26 
-33 VTTYVGR
+33 

-52 SNPQIVLLATL
+52 SNPQIVLLASV
-63 LLVVFLTIFFLGDFL
+63 LLVVFLTIFFLGGFL

-92 GIIMRFQKHGI
+92 GIIIRFQKHGV

-108 VCGVFVLFLVSI
+108 VCGVFVLFLLSV
-120 FLLFFVVLPSLVSE
+120 FLLFFVVFPSLVSE
-134 LDKFVRNDVPS
+134 LDKFVRNDVPG
-145 IVKNVSTNMRG
+145 IVTNVSNNMKG
-156 AYQKYEYLRN
+156 AYQKYEYFRN
-166 KRLPDFFS
+166 KRLPDFFTK
-174 SQLQSKGIGIQ
+174 QLQSSKPANPSQ
-185 ESTNTVSLSES
+185 TNTERSISRPLVNTNEIQGPRSLLDEAQFDGVSLPASEQ
-196 PSVITNS
+196 
-203 IHGPEPFFDDARF
+203 G
-216 TGGKLSMVDTSAD
+216 AD
-229 ASSYERITRT
+229 PSSYERITNA
-239 VETEITEI
+239 VETELTEI

-260 NVVVWMLYLVLVPVL
+260 NIVVYMLYLVLVPVL

-281 DKEAILHWFARFL
+281 DKQAILNWFARFL
-294 PNERALTSQVWEEVN
+294 PSERALTRQVWEEVN
-309 IQTSN
+309 VQTSN

-323 IIVWVVTYVTFKIF
+323 IIVWGVTYITLEAF

-363 YIPVIILG
+363 YIPIVILG
-371 YYQFGMSSTFVWLM
+371 YYQFGMSSTFVYLF

-441 NSIIKAWPMEM
+441 NSIIKAWPMEINK
-452 AKGLGLH
+452 ALQR
-459 DAPSFPSVPKHKGD
+459 

>member
-1 MTKNPCIHSPAG
+1 
-13 SRSNVEIKRELNS
+13 
-26 LKLADTL
+26 
-33 VTTYVGR
+33 

-52 SNPQIVLLATL
+52 SNPQIVLLASV
-63 LLVVFLTIFFLGDFL
+63 LLVVFLTIFFLGGFI

-92 GIIMRFQKHGI
+92 GIIMRFQKHGV

-108 VCGVFVLFLVSI
+108 VCGVFVLFLLSV
-120 FLLFFVVLPSLVSE
+120 FLLFFVVFPSLVSE
-134 LDKFVRNDVPS
+134 LDKFVRNDVPG
-145 IVKNVSTNMRG
+145 IVTNVSNNMKG
-156 AYQKYEYLRN
+156 AYQKYEYFRN
-166 KRLPDFFS
+166 KRLPDFFTK
-174 SQLQSKGIGIQ
+174 QLQSSKPANPPQ
-185 ESTNTVSLSES
+185 TNTESSNSHPLINTNEIQGPRSLLDEASFNGVSLLPSEQ
-196 PSVITNS
+196 
-203 IHGPEPFFDDARF
+203 G
-216 TGGKLSMVDTSAD
+216 AD
-229 ASSYERITRT
+229 PSSYERITNA
-239 VETEITEI
+239 VETELTEI

-260 NVVVWMLYLVLVPVL
+260 NIVVYMLYLVLVPVL

-281 DKEAILHWFARFL
+281 DKQAILNWFAKFL
-294 PNERALTSQVWEEVN
+294 PNERALTRQVWEEVN

-323 IIVWVVTYVTFKIF
+323 IIVWGVTYITLEAF

-363 YIPVIILG
+363 YIPIVILG
-371 YYQFGMSSTFVWLM
+371 YYQFGMSSTFVWLF

-441 NSIIKAWPMEM
+441 NSIIKAWPMERNK
-452 AKGLGLH
+452 ALQR
-459 DAPSFPSVPKHKGD
+459 

>member
-1 MTKNPCIHSPAG
+1 
-13 SRSNVEIKRELNS
+13 
-26 LKLADTL
+26 
-33 VTTYVGR
+33 

-52 SNPQIVLLATL
+52 SNPQIVLLASV
-63 LLVVFLTIFFLGDFL
+63 LLVVFLTIFFLGGFL
-78 APVLASVV
+78 APVLASAV

-92 GIIMRFQKHGI
+92 GIIMRFQKHGV

-108 VCGVFVLFLVSI
+108 VCGVFVLFLLSI
-120 FLLFFVVLPSLVSE
+120 FLLFFVVFPSLVTE
-134 LDKFVRNDVPS
+134 LDKFVRNDVPG
-145 IVKNVSTNMRG
+145 IVTNVSNNMKG
-156 AYQKYEYLRN
+156 AYQKYEYFRN
-166 KRLPDFFS
+166 KRLPDFFTK
-174 SQLQSKGIGIQ
+174 QLQPSKLATP
-185 ESTNTVSLSES
+185 SLTNSVTSIDQRSLDANEIEGPLSLTDEAPFDGVSLSSGEQ
-196 PSVITNS
+196 
-203 IHGPEPFFDDARF
+203 G
-216 TGGKLSMVDTSAD
+216 AD
-229 ASSYERITRT
+229 PSSYERITSA
-239 VETEITEI
+239 VETELTEI

-260 NVVVWMLYLVLVPVL
+260 NIVVYMLYLVLVPVL

-281 DKEAILHWFARFL
+281 DKQAILNWFAKFL
-294 PNERALTSQVWEEVN
+294 PSERSLTRQVWEEVN

-323 IIVWVVTYVTFKIF
+323 IIVWGVTYVTLKVFEIK
-337 GLRATLLVSLFVG
+337 AALLVSLFVG

-363 YIPVIILG
+363 YIPIVILG
-371 YYQFGMSSTFVWLM
+371 YYQFGMSSTFVYLF

-441 NSIIKAWPMEM
+441 NSIIKAWPMEIN
-452 AKGLGLH
+452 KTLQ
-459 DAPSFPSVPKHKGD
+459 